1 MKTKKFLIKPLLM
14 LFAVAAISCS
24 EDMLDV
30 NENPNN
36 PSTST
41 PSLTLPVAQDDF
53 VALNA
58 RSMTYLGQ
66 FMVYNW
72 AVPSNWSANGDL
84 IRYNITSNFFT
95 NIFETSYVSIF
106 KNLTYVENFTD
117 PSGAVSYD
125 AYDVIAQTLKGFQYQ
140 YLVDLY
146 GDVPYTE
153 ANLRGENPTPAYDDS
168 ELIYKSVID
177 SLTNAANNALNLP
190 ENAEDPGNQDI
201 IYGGDM
207 TGWAQF
213 ANSVKLRML
222 VRMSNTGQDSYIQ
235 EQIASIMANGAGF
248 ITDNVVAN
256 PGYSDNAGQQ
266 NPFYG
271 YVGVGPN
278 GAALDR
284 QDFTVATDYAIET
297 LTDFNDPRLESLYS
311 DAVNHGYI
319 GAEQSTQLP
328 GTGFTSDDLSHVG
341 PGLLKSS
348 DQDQPIMLLSEALF
362 LQAEA
367 TFRGYLPGGEA
378 AAKELYEQAIA
389 ASFEFLGAQEENV
402 DGDLVDAD
410 PEEYYTQLIENVS
423 WDASPNKIEAIITQ
437 KWIALNGTSSIES
450 WVEWI
455 RTGFPNTLPIPAES
469 GGVRPVSLL
478 YPVSEIARNS
488 DNVPAQTPSDAFT
501 NAPFWR

>member
-1 MKTKKFLIKPLLM
+1 MKTYKILFKSFLLL
-14 LFAVAAISCS
+14 LLSVVVISCS

-30 NENPNN
+30 NNNPNN
-36 PSTST
+36 PSIST
-41 PSLTLPVAQDDF
+41 PSLTLPVAQDQF
-53 VALNA
+53 VSLNA
-58 RSMTYLGQ
+58 TSMTYLGQ

-72 AVPSNWSANGDL
+72 TSPSNWSANGDL
-84 IRYNITSNFFT
+84 IRYNLTSNFYT
-95 NIFETSYVSIF
+95 NVFETSYVSIF
-106 KNLTYVENFTD
+106 KNLTYVENYTD

-125 AYDVIAQTLKGFQYQ
+125 AYDVIAETIKGFQYQ

-153 ANLRGENPTPAYDDS
+153 ANARGENPTPAYD
-168 ELIYKSVID
+168 EGEFVYKSVID
-177 SLTNAANNALNLP
+177 SLTSAASSALSLP
-190 ENAEDPGNQDI
+190 ENAEDPGSQDI

-207 TGWAQF
+207 TSWAQL
-213 ANSVKLRML
+213 ANTIKLRML

-235 EQIASIMANGAGF
+235 DQIASIDANGAGF
-248 ITDNVVAN
+248 ITSNASAN

-284 QDFTVATDYAIET
+284 QDFTVATDYTIET
-297 LTDFNDPRLESLYS
+297 LVDYNDPRLESLYS
-311 DAVNHGYI
+311 ASVSGDEYK
-319 GAEQSTQLP
+319 GASQSTQLP
-328 GTGFTSDDLSHVG
+328 GTGFTSEDLSHVG
-341 PGLLKSS
+341 PGLLESS
-348 DQDQPIMLLSEALF
+348 EQDQPVMLLSEALF

-378 AAKELYEQAIA
+378 AAKELYQEAIA
-389 ASFEFLGAQEENV
+389 ASFDYLGVEGA
-402 DGDLVDAD
+402 
-410 PEEYYTQLIENVS
+410 EEYYNQSKVNVG
-423 WDASPNKIEAIITQ
+423 WDASPDKIEAIITQ

-455 RTGFPNTLPIPAES
+455 RTGFPDTLPIPDES
-469 GGVRPVSLL
+469 DGERPVSLL
-478 YPVSEIARNS
+478 YPISEIARNS
-488 DNVPAQTPSDAFT
+488 DNVPSQTPADAFT